1 MEYNLFYDKVWFL
14 YYIHFLFR
22 VWNSDSQEVIA
33 IINFIKICEK
43 CAWPHTIFPKVE
55 DIVFELLI
63 NGEDWLLEFSGSF
76 FTYLWHLTGV
86 MMVVSKIICLIKFL
100 DTSYKWYNVETAKV
114 YLIECGYVNVLWNRS
129 LEYS

>member
-1 MEYNLFYDKVWFL
+1 MYHAVALSLFSF
-14 YYIHFLFR
+14 FLFR
-22 VWNSDSQEVIA
+22 AWNLDSQEVIA

-86 MMVVSKIICLIKFL
+86 MIVVSKIICLIKFL
-100 DTSYKWYNVETAKV
+100 DTSYKWYNVETAKGHLME
-114 YLIECGYVNVLWNRS
+114 YNYAGMSMYHEIDHWNIHNV
-129 LEYS
+129 